1 MSATRSS
8 RPRPR
13 RAPGSVRRRMV
24 TFALVPG
31 LLVTL
36 VAGVVAWAVRDE
48 WAGISALVGGSLSVA
63 LFLAGLLGITGVLA
77 GPASASMAGAFALLS
92 LQIIAG
98 FAVLYALSR
107 VGWVDMLP
115 LGLGFLAAGLAFQIG
130 VVTGYAGSRQLVF
143 GEPDVASGDDSGRGE
158 MR

>member
-1 MSATRSS
+1 MSASRSS

-36 VAGVVAWAVRDE
+36 LSGVIAWSVRDGE
-48 WAGISALVGGSLSVA
+48 AALSALIGGSLGVGI
-63 LFLAGLLGITGVLA
+63 FLAGLLGITGVLA

-92 LQIIAG
+92 LQIIVG

-107 VGWVDMLP
+107 VDWVEMLP
-115 LGLGFLAAGLAFQIG
+115 LGLGFLAAGLAFQVG
-130 VVTGYAGSRQLVF
+130 VVLGYTGSRQLAF
-143 GEPDVASGDDSGRGE
+143 GELENDSGPGE
-158 MR
+158 MQ

>member
-1 MSATRSS
+1 MSASRSS

-24 TFALVPG
+24 IFALVPG

-36 VAGVVAWAVRDE
+36 LSGVIAWSVRDGE
-48 WAGISALVGGSLSVA
+48 AALSALIGGSLGVGI
-63 LFLAGLLGITGVLA
+63 FLAGLLGITGVLA

-92 LQIIAG
+92 LQIIVG

-107 VGWVDMLP
+107 VDWVEMLP
-115 LGLGFLAAGLAFQIG
+115 LGLGFLAAGLAFQVG
-130 VVTGYAGSRQLVF
+130 VVLGYTGSRQLAF
-143 GEPDVASGDDSGRGE
+143 GELENDSGPGE
-158 MR
+158 MQ